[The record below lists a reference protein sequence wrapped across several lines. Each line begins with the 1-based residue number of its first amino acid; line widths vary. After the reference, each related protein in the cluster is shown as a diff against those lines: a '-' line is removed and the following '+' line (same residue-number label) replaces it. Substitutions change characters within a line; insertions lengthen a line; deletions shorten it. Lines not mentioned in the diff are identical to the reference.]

1 MAEPADSALVTAA
14 LLVRD
19 NRTAVAGKTATGFR
33 AAFMPTLPIGKVFT
47 AKTTAGAAAAGTV
60 VTGTSTTSS
69 NLGSADVATVTVAI
83 DFATTVVTSGGVTSK
98 YVRRQFFKSTIG
110 DPSSGKWCYVSSTGQ
125 PLTAAGVATTVALA
139 ADANAVAMTAVGAAV
154 PNGAQPGPQPGTYQ
168 VSELQQGYSRFIGW
182 TAQKG

>member
-1 MAEPADSALVTAA
+1 
-14 LLVRD
+14 
-19 NRTAVAGKTATGFR
+19 
-33 AAFMPTLPIGKVFT
+33 MPTLPIGKVFT

-83 DFATTVVTSGGVTSK
+83 DFAATIPAGGSK
-98 YVRRQFFKSTIG
+98 YVRKQFFKSTIG

-125 PLTAAGVATTVALA
+125 PLTAAGVATTVASA
-139 ADANAVAMTAVGAAV
+139 VDANTVVMTAVGAAV